1 MWGYLSRRRISFMSF
16 NTQKIR
22 QRKRKMNLKLKY
34 KKRVEQK
41 NYDANSTITMQ
52 LERAMGA
59 HTGRNGKR
67 SARSTLGHTGR
78 SQASAAGQVATRH
91 PSRTGRCA
99 RLPAEALTWLGLWRA
114 GRRSKRCHPA
124 GARTWVQISEKIKMK
139 VENTA
144 TIPKCNMLAF

>member
-1 MWGYLSRRRISFMSF
+1 MAMKIPE
-16 NTQKIR
+16 KIR
-22 QRKRKMNLKLKY
+22 Q
-34 KKRVEQK
+34 KKKENKVETKIQKKSGTK
-41 NYDANSTITMQ
+41 NYDANTTITMQ

-59 HTGRNGKR
+59 HTGRNGKG
-67 SARSTLGHTGR
+67 SASSTLGHTGR

-124 GARTWVQISEKIKMK
+124 GARTWLQISEQFKMK
-139 VENTA
+139 VEYTA
-144 TIPKCNMLAF
+144 KIPKYSILAF